1 MKNGVRLL
9 VGMGLVALAGSCAG
23 RNLPPEPDS
32 YVAADAI
39 GAERA
44 ADLATS
50 PAATWLDDM
59 SSAEMSTMA
68 REALAGSPDLQIVEA
83 RYRAA
88 RWRARGAFGGSLL
101 PNLSVGASEIGRA
114 HV

>member
-59 SSAEMSTMA
+59 SSAEMSAMA
-68 REALAGSPDLQIVEA
+68 REALAGQWP
-83 RYRAA
+83 
-88 RWRARGAFGGSLL
+88 GA
-101 PNLSVGASEIGRA
+101 GADQE
-114 HV
+114 